1 VTASGRRDVLVV
13 GGGFAGLTAA
23 RELRKAGLDVLVLEA
38 RERLGGRTWTADYR
52 GLPVEMGGAWVHW
65 LQPYVLTELR
75 RYGIATEEEGEARQ
89 GAWVAD
95 GVGRPVT
102 VDTQWSII
110 VEATTA
116 MCRDARTLFP
126 SPHEPL
132 REDIE
137 EVDRFSLQ
145 DRIMELEMDDAR
157 RSVAEGFWST
167 ISSAY
172 AHEVGIVSALR
183 WCALAGHDPELMI
196 ETASGSSIVGGT
208 KALMEA
214 IRDDGAFDVRL
225 SAPVAAIRQDEGG
238 VEAVLRDGDVIAGA
252 AAVVAVPW
260 STLAGIDFDPELSEG
275 KRAAAAEG
283 QASRGLKTWVRVRG
297 ESPMEF
303 ASGPATAP
311 LSYVHPAA
319 MIGGDTMFVAFGN
332 DAHSLDPSD
341 HEAVATAFG
350 EMKPGLEVV
359 DVFAHDWT
367 RDEFSLG
374 TWAAH
379 RPRQI
384 SRYLAELQRPEGR
397 LVLAG
402 ADIADGWSGFIDG
415 AIESGLSAARV
426 VRTIL
431 TGGPVAAV
439 LRSEG

>member
-1 VTASGRRDVLVV
+1 MTPAGQHDVLIV

-23 RELRKAGLDVLVLEA
+23 RELRKAGLDVVVLEA
-38 RERLGGRTWTADYR
+38 RDRLGGRTWTADYQ

-89 GAWVAD
+89 GAWVED
-95 GVGRPVT
+95 GAIRPVT
-102 VDTQWSII
+102 VDSQWSII

-137 EVDRFSLQ
+137 DVDRFSLQ
-145 DRIMELEMDDAR
+145 DRIMDLEMDEAR
-157 RSVAEGFWST
+157 RAVAEGFWSSL
-167 ISSAY
+167 SSAH
-172 AHEVGIVSALR
+172 AREVGIVSALR

-196 ETASGSSIVGGT
+196 ETASGASIAGGT
-208 KALMEA
+208 RALMGA

-225 SAPVAAIRQDEGG
+225 SAPVASLRRDEDG
-238 VEAVLRDGDVIAGA
+238 VEAVLRDGDVVPAA
-252 AAVVAVPW
+252 AAVVAVP
-260 STLAGIDFDPELSEG
+260 LNALRGIDFEPALADG
-275 KRAAAAEG
+275 KREAAAEG
-283 QASRGLKTWVRVRG
+283 QASHGLKAWVRVRG

-303 ASGPATAP
+303 ASGPGDAP

-319 MIGGDTMFVAFGN
+319 TLDGDTLFVAFGN
-332 DAHSLDPSD
+332 DAHSLDPAD
-341 HEAVATAFG
+341 RDAMATAFA
-350 EMKPGLEVV
+350 EMKPGLEVL

-397 LVLAG
+397 VVLAG

-415 AIESGLSAARV
+415 AIESGLSAARM

-431 TGGPVAAV
+431 TGGRGAAV
-439 LRSEG
+439 LRSGG